1 MLSSLSRA
9 GLRALNL
16 RQNIIADAAVV
27 NDCQCKGA
35 LEDLELR
42 DNLLTAVSVQQ
53 QQGQQQPL
61 LRQSG
66 KAARCQVQ

>member
-1 MLSSLSRA
+1 MLFVLPA

-16 RQNIIADAAVV
+16 RQNIIGDAAGV

-42 DNLLTAVSVQQ
+42 DNLLTAVRLQW
-53 QQGQQQPL
+53 L
-61 LRQSG
+61 LVHRFI
-66 KAARCQVQ
+66 C